1 MPEQADDNKS
11 QSPAT
16 TPTAQPVQPTGS
28 VETVRPILPAEMN
41 PNTLVKQ
48 AETTPRP
55 IQPST
60 DYQEEKL

>member
-1 MPEQADDNKS
+1 MTERKADTQN

-16 TPTAQPVQPTGS
+16 TPAAEPVQPTAT
-28 VETVRPILPAEMN
+28 VELERPILPAEMN
-41 PNTLVKQ
+41 PFTLVKQ
-48 AETTPRP
+48 AESTPPP